1 MRRKDKFIQRYIP
14 HDHRW
19 KEVLQSGLSPN
30 SNGECEAIRR
40 QLIRLGLKDLQSME
54 TWFWSGE
61 KVEEALALPLPSHGS
76 GDISL
81 YDDVGLGLHLFKNTN
96 AQGERIPSLW
106 QKIDDG
112 DGNMIPNMPM
122 GIIIEKDSVKEVALI
137 NEDPDLDTSSLSD
150 EDFERLTL
158 AILLIP
164 ADRPFHPHFLTAAKM
179 TCFLH
184 QKVVDAKKVK
194 AAPRAER
201 RRWGMDAPESQSEIN
216 VVTWRTAKQRAQF
229 PGYNSRSERTRNKH
243 WPVKGHLRLQP
254 YPSEGAFRVIYIG
267 PHFRGNLNAP
277 LHRKTKINKVVK

>member
-1 MRRKDKFIQRYIP
+1 MRRKDKFLQQYISN
-14 HDHRW
+14 DHRW
-19 KEVLQSGLSPN
+19 KKMLEAGLSPN

-61 KVEEALALPLPSHGS
+61 KIEEAIALPLPIS
-76 GDISL
+76 GDKKLSL
-81 YDDVGLGLHLFKNTN
+81 YEDVGLGFHLFKRTD
-96 AQGERIPSLW
+96 AQGEKIPALWQRREEEDGSSGPSLPL
-106 QKIDDG
+106 G
-112 DGNMIPNMPM
+112 VM
-122 GIIIEKDSVKEVALI
+122 IEKNSVKVISLRL
-137 NEDPDLDTSSLSD
+137 DPDLG
-150 EDFERLTL
+150 EEAFEKGFIALD
-158 AILLIP
+158 LIP
-164 ADRPFHPHFLTAAKM
+164 NDYPFDDYFLLTAKM

-184 QKVVDAKKVK
+184 QKVVETKRVK

-201 RRWGMDAPESQSEIN
+201 KRWGMDAPESQSEIN

-243 WPVKGHLRLQP
+243 WTVKGHLRLQP
-254 YPSEGAFRVIYIG
+254 YPSERTFRVIYIG